1 MNKMTNPQRLSVIL
15 WTVNLSSIAASV
27 FSYVYLSYF
36 VYSRTGNVLMAEW
49 VLLAPMVMPVVL
61 CLVIGRIAN
70 KTVPRKML
78 LLCNVVCLGCAL
90 LCFSLLEQYVWL
102 AFVAAL
108 VIGFLDALQR
118 VARTIAIKRYF
129 STADVKYAV
138 PITLTAQFIAGA
150 VAGVALAF
158 YRSEITTMVANIF
171 VSTSF
176 LLAILA
182 ARLLPIESGTPGIVN
197 QVQQKNQLARLGRL
211 LSDNVDL
218 RRQFFAFL
226 IFVSIFQGFFNVS
239 RVTLPTHVLKL
250 SQSWVGYL
258 QIISA
263 TAALAG
269 ALLFVWL
276 GKRKIVLNRQAS
288 VVLSGMAL
296 AAMGA
301 TSSLPQPV
309 ISYFMFFV
317 FMFLWELLFFKYQSD
332 LVTVTPQEDMAQVAT
347 FQFAGVYLGMLITG
361 TLGGILAENIGLAA
375 CSGIFALAYVILMPL
390 NALYGKQTVA
400 QSGSTG

>member
-78 LLCNVVCLGCAL
+78 LLCNAVCLGCAL

-150 VAGVALAF
+150 MAGVALAF

-182 ARLLPIESGTPGIVN
+182 SRLLPIESGTPGIVK

-361 TLGGILAENIGLAA
+361 TLGGILVENIGLAA

-400 QSGSTG
+400 QSESTG

>member
-1 MNKMTNPQRLSVIL
+1 MNKMTNPQRLSIIL

-36 VYSRTGNVLMAEW
+36 VYSRTGNVLLSEW
-49 VLLAPMVMPVVL
+49 VLLAPMVMPIVL

-70 KTVPRKML
+70 KTVPRRML

-90 LCFSLLEQYVWL
+90 LCYGLLEQHIWL
-102 AFVAAL
+102 AFLAAL

-129 STADVKYAV
+129 SSADVKYAV
-138 PITLTAQFIAGA
+138 PITLTAQFIAGG

-158 YRSEITTMVANIF
+158 YRSEITTMVANII
-171 VSTSF
+171 VSTGF

-182 ARLLPIESGTPGIVN
+182 ARLLPIESMTSGNVN
-197 QVQQKNQLARLGRL
+197 LVQQQNQLARLWSL
-211 LSDNVDL
+211 LSDNVNL
-218 RRQFFAFL
+218 RRHFFAFL

-239 RVTLPTHVLKL
+239 RITLPTHVLKL

-263 TAALAG
+263 SSALAG

-276 GKRKIVLNRQAS
+276 VKRKIVLNRPIS
-288 VVLSGMAL
+288 VVLSGVAL
-296 AAMGA
+296 LAMGA
-301 TSSLPQPV
+301 ASSLTQPL
-309 ISYFMFFV
+309 INYFLYFV
-317 FMFLWELLFFKYQSD
+317 FMLIWELLFFKYQAD

-347 FQFAGVYLGMLITG
+347 FQYAGVYLGMLITG
-361 TLGGILAENIGLAA
+361 TLGGILTEKIGLAA
-375 CSGIFALAYVILMPL
+375 CSGIFALLYLILMPL
-390 NALYGKQTVA
+390 NALHGKQTA
-400 QSGSTG
+400 DQAASTG

>member
-70 KTVPRKML
+70 KTFPRKML
-78 LLCNVVCLGCAL
+78 LLCNAVCLGCAL

-158 YRSEITTMVANIF
+158 YRSEITAMVANIF

-182 ARLLPIESGTPGIVN
+182 ARLLPIESGTSSIVN
-197 QVQQKNQLARLGRL
+197 QVQQKNQLARLGHL
-211 LSDNVDL
+211 LSPE
-218 RRQFFAFL
+218 
-226 IFVSIFQGFFNVS
+226 S
-239 RVTLPTHVLKL
+239 VT
-250 SQSWVGYL
+250 
-258 QIISA
+258 
-263 TAALAG
+263 
-269 ALLFVWL
+269 
-276 GKRKIVLNRQAS
+276 
-288 VVLSGMAL
+288 
-296 AAMGA
+296 
-301 TSSLPQPV
+301 
-309 ISYFMFFV
+309 
-317 FMFLWELLFFKYQSD
+317 
-332 LVTVTPQEDMAQVAT
+332 
-347 FQFAGVYLGMLITG
+347 
-361 TLGGILAENIGLAA
+361 
-375 CSGIFALAYVILMPL
+375 
-390 NALYGKQTVA
+390 
-400 QSGSTG
+400 

>member
-15 WTVNLSSIAASV
+15 WTINLSSIAASV

-78 LLCNVVCLGCAL
+78 LLCNAVCLGCAL

-102 AFVAAL
+102 AFVSAL

-129 STADVKYAV
+129 FTADVKYAV

-158 YRSEITTMVANIF
+158 YRSDVTAMVANIF

-182 ARLLPIESGTPGIVN
+182 ARLLPIESGTPGTVN
-197 QVQQKNQLARLGRL
+197 QVQQKNQFARLGRL

-263 TAALAG
+263 TSALAG
-269 ALLFVWL
+269 ALSFVWL

-301 TSSLPQPV
+301 TSILPQPV

-361 TLGGILAENIGLAA
+361 TLGGILTERIGLAA
-375 CSGIFALAYVILMPL
+375 CSGIFALVYAILMPL

-400 QSGSTG
+400 QSGSTS

>member
-78 LLCNVVCLGCAL
+78 LLCNAVCLGCAL